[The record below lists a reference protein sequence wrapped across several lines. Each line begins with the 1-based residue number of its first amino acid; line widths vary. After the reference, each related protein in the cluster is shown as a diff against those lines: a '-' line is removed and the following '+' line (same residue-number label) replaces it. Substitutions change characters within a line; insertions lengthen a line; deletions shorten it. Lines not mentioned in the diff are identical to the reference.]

1 MAVYGTPDFL
11 RLGDDATAAP
21 PEPAP
26 ATGGEA
32 EADERVRGIVI
43 PGRTPGAP
51 PPAPVAQEREHL
63 SFTAYYPREAPAE
76 TWQTLLVYT
85 HIDTVLAAVRAD
97 AARFAPELG
106 ERPRTASAPADVRV
120 ERGTAL
126 TIVPR
131 CAGVRFNPERVSFS
145 WDEDLHRADFR
156 FRPSAELAGM
166 AATGEITIFAGPLI
180 VAILKFA
187 LLVDER
193 AADEHSPATHRP
205 ATEQETA
212 LPRAVFASYSHDDT
226 RVVTACRNAYR
237 ALGLTVNLDIDSLR
251 SGDVWG
257 SRLMELI
264 DGSDLFQL
272 FWSAHAA
279 RSAAVSEEWR
289 YALARSQRHG
299 PGFIRPVYWEQPL
312 IPPPPELAD
321 LHFAYIE
328 LPALD
333 TPAR

>member
-1 MAVYGTPDFL
+1 M
-11 RLGDDATAAP
+11 AP

-26 ATGGEA
+26 AVEA

-43 PGRTPGAP
+43 PRRTPGSP
-51 PPAPVAQEREHL
+51 PPAPVTQEREHL
-63 SFTAYYPREAPAE
+63 SFTAYYPREVPAE
-76 TWQTLLVYT
+76 TWQTLLVYA
-85 HIDTVLAAVRAD
+85 HLDTVLAAVRAD

-106 ERPRTASAPADVRV
+106 ERPRTASAPAQVRV

-131 CAGVRFNPERVSFS
+131 CAAVRFNPERVSLS

-156 FRPSAELAGM
+156 FRPQAELAGA
-166 AATGEITIFAGPLI
+166 AATGEITIYAGPLI

-193 AADEHSPATHRP
+193 AVDEQSPAAHRP
-205 ATEQETA
+205 ATERETA

-251 SGDVWG
+251 SGDYWG
-257 SRLMELI
+257 PRLMELI
-264 DGSDLFQL
+264 DASDIFQL
-272 FWSAHAA
+272 FWSSHAA
-279 RSAAVSEEWR
+279 RSPAVRKEWL
-289 YALARSQRHG
+289 YALSPMRQRHG
-299 PGFIRPVYWEQPL
+299 SGFIRPVYWEQPL
-312 IPPPPELAD
+312 IRPPLELAD

-333 TPAR
+333 TPAP